1 MSGLVWFIAG
11 SLASQALW
19 AVFVVA
25 RVAAADREDKR
36 RIAKEMET
44 RQ

>member
-1 MSGLVWFIAG
+1 M
-11 SLASQALW
+11 ASQVLW
-19 AVFVVA
+19 AVFVFA

-36 RIAKEMET
+36 RIAKEMEL

>member
-1 MSGLVWFIAG
+1 
-11 SLASQALW
+11 
-19 AVFVVA
+19 VFVFA

-36 RIAKEMET
+36 RIAKEMEL